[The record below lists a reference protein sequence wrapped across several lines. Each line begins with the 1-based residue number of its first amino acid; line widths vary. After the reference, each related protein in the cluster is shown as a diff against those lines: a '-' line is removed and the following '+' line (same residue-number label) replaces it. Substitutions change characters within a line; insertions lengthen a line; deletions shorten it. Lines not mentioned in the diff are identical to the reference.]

1 MGGGEVYSPSSKNRR
16 GGAGSYFTV
25 KLILEGKLYVAGL
38 FTHEQSKPVL
48 IRNMLKNFVGKI

>member
-1 MGGGEVYSPSSKNRR
+1 MGEKFTAPQAKIGG

-38 FTHEQSKPVL
+38 FTYEQSKPVL